1 MSERGFNVHLTEVTE
16 KMPNE
21 EKSGG
26 GFKNF
31 IMNLTPYSKR
41 KTGFLNELQRLM
53 ITIGLLLML
62 QLVFWIVDVTFPA
75 LTLNKAGTFVN
86 NIAGTG
92 AFDWITIYDNPAFQF
107 ITVIGVL
114 HIIYLVIKTITLG
127 VKVKNKKFV

>member
-1 MSERGFNVHLTEVTE
+1 
-16 KMPNE
+16 MPNE

-31 IMNLTPYSKR
+31 MMNLTRYSKKR
-41 KTGFLNELQRLM
+41 TGFLNELQRLM
-53 ITIGLLLML
+53 ITIGLLFML

-75 LTLNKAGTFVN
+75 LTLNKTGTFVN

-92 AFDWITIYDNPAFQF
+92 VFDWITLYANPAFKF
-107 ITVIGVL
+107 MTMIGIL